1 MKGNLLK
8 IVTHYG
14 LENQKRKLV
23 EEVYELLDALAELNY
38 SSMNFSNNLQKMLEH
53 VTEEI
58 ADVQVMLEQIKV
70 YWSIKPED
78 IQRVMEYKINRTLG
92 GIDEELL
99 RSATRTRSS
108 EEQIEN
114 IKGEEGTIL

>member
-1 MKGNLLK
+1 MKEDLLK
-8 IVTHYG
+8 IITHYG

-23 EEVYELLDALAELNY
+23 EEVYELLDALAELTY

-58 ADVQVMLEQIKV
+58 ADVQVLLEQIKI
-70 YWSIKPED
+70 YWSIEPED

-92 GIDEELL
+92 GIDEKLL
-99 RSATRTRSS
+99 RSTTRTRSS
-108 EEQIEN
+108 EEQAEN
-114 IKGEEGTIL
+114 IKGEETTIF